1 MPAQFDLYVRRNT
14 WLHGLDPRVKFLFV
28 VETTFLLFLW
38 PGIWTAAGMIA
49 LCSFLLWQAQV
60 PRDRVLQVW
69 RTMAPLL
76 GLVWLLTALF
86 TQAGG
91 APVLL
96 SLGPLV
102 VTAGAVQLGL
112 MLALRLFALALIAFL
127 WLITTDQTAMVK
139 GFVALGLP
147 YTGGLTLALAL
158 RYLPLFSGLFDQ
170 VTAAQQARGLDFDH
184 GRFWQRLRLY
194 RPVLI
199 AMIILALRQ
208 SEQLGWA
215 LEVRAL
221 GAPGVVRTTYRP
233 LHFSRNDWIAGVF
246 LLFMLVLV
254 VVLRVV

>member
-1 MPAQFDLYVRRNT
+1 MPAQFDLYVRRT
-14 WLHGLDPRVKFLFV
+14 SWLHSLDPRVKFLFV
-28 VETTFLLFLW
+28 VEATFLLFLW
-38 PGIWTAAGMIA
+38 PGIGTAAGMIV
-49 LCSFLLWQAQV
+49 LCSILLWQAQM

-69 RTMAPLL
+69 RMMAPLV

-91 APVLL
+91 PPVLF

-102 VTAGAVQLGL
+102 VTAGAVRLGL
-112 MLALRLFALALIAFL
+112 MLALRLLALALIAFL
-127 WLITTDQTAMVK
+127 WLFTTDQTAMVK

-147 YTGGLTLALAL
+147 YSWGLTLALAL
-158 RYLPLFSGLFDQ
+158 RYLPIFAGLFDQ
-170 VTAAQQARGLDFDH
+170 VTAAQQARGLDLDQ
-184 GRFWQRLRLY
+184 GRFWQRLQLY

-233 LHFSRNDWIAGVF
+233 LHFVRSDWLAGGFLVF
-246 LLFMLVLV
+246 TLCLAI
-254 VVLRVV
+254 VLRVV